1 MEESPG
7 GGASF
12 SAGTRSKGDCL
23 VSWRP
28 GKDGLRLC
36 LESSVAPLFGRLIR
50 ETAAAEAHRLGAGGE
65 LSIFDDGAL
74 DYVVAAR
81 VEAALRA
88 GGLQA
93 PLHGVPSGPR
103 SCPQLSP
110 EVLADR
116 KSRPRRSRLY
126 IPGNQPELA
135 INSGL
140 FRADC
145 ILLDLEDSVALDRK
159 TEARIHLR
167 RLLACHRSFL
177 RDSEIAV
184 RVNPL
189 ASPAGL
195 ADLAE
200 LVPVRPEVLVLPKCE
215 SAEDVRA
222 WDREVGRLEAQ
233 AGLPEG
239 GILFM
244 PLVETAVGLSRA
256 TQIAAASPRNVAL
269 CFGAEDYRRD
279 LGVEAGPAEEE
290 TAVARGLVVLAAR
303 AAGIEAQDS
312 VFSRIEDEAG
322 LEASA
327 RRARALGFQ
336 GKGILHPGQ
345 IETAHRVFSPSPAE
359 IAGARRV
366 VEALARAE
374 AEGRGVASLDGL
386 MIDAPVAARARRVLA
401 MAGSLGRNKA

>member
-1 MEESPG
+1 MEASPG
-7 GGASF
+7 LGGAF

-23 VSWRP
+23 VTWQP
-28 GKDGLRLC
+28 GKGGLKVSLA
-36 LESSVAPLFGRLIR
+36 SSVAPLFGRLIR
-50 ETAAAEAHRLGAGGE
+50 ETAVAEAQGMGAGGE
-65 LSIFDDGAL
+65 LSIVDDGAL

-88 GGLQA
+88 GGLPA
-93 PLHGVPSGPR
+93 RPGVPHGPEALSGT
-103 SCPQLSP
+103 SP
-110 EVLADR
+110 EALAAR
-116 KSRPRRSRLY
+116 RSRPRRSRLY

-140 FRADC
+140 FGADC

-159 TEARIHLR
+159 AEARIHLR
-167 RLLACHRSFL
+167 RLLSRHRSFFCG
-177 RDSEIAV
+177 SQIAI

-189 ASPAGL
+189 ASPEGL

-200 LVPVRPEVLVLPKCE
+200 LVPVGPEVLVLPKCQ
-215 SAEDVRA
+215 SPEDVGA
-222 WDREVGRLEAQ
+222 WDREVSRLEAL
-233 AGLPEG
+233 AGLPVG
-239 GILFM
+239 GIQFM
-244 PLVETAVGLSRA
+244 PLVETALGLSRA
-256 TQIAAASPRNVAL
+256 VKIAAASSRNLAL

-290 TAVARGLVVLAAR
+290 TAVARGLIVLAAR

-345 IETAHRVFSPSPAE
+345 IEIVHRVFSPSPAE
-359 IAGARRV
+359 IAGARLV
-366 VEALARAE
+366 VEAIARAE
-374 AEGRGVASLDGL
+374 AEGRGVASLDGT

-401 MAGSLGRNKA
+401 MAAGLYGSKA